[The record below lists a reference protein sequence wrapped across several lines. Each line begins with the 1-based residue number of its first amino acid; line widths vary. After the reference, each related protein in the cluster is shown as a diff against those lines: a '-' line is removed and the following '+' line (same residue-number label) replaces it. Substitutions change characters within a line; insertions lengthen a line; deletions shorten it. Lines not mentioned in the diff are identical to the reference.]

1 MSINPPLQVMDVY
14 YPLPITHYLL
24 PITIMNWLK
33 KIPLAWHQLMKEKT
47 RLLVAIAGIGFAD
60 MLIFIQLGFNDSL
73 YDGAIQAQSLL
84 HADLVMINRQLES
97 LTTPQNFSRERLYQ
111 TLAYDGVSSVSSIYI
126 GTGEW
131 KNPRTRI
138 DRTILIWGIDPN
150 ASSFT
155 VPEIQQNAKR
165 LQILNTALFDRAS
178 RPEYGAIADTVE
190 KQGSVEVQLNRQNI
204 QTIGLFRVGASF
216 AADGN
221 VIVSNSTFLK
231 LFSTRKSN
239 QIEIGLIQLK
249 PGTNSESIKAQ
260 LTANLPNDVR
270 VMTPKEFAEVEKY
283 YWESQGAIGFIF
295 GLGVVVGIIVGIVI
309 VYQILYTDVA
319 NHLPEYATLKAMGY
333 SDRYLLGVLIQE
345 SLILAILGYIPGF
358 LISIGLYQIAAA
370 AILMPIGMKIERAI
384 FVLAITIVMC
394 SISGAIAMQKLRSA
408 DPADVF

>member
-1 MSINPPLQVMDVY
+1 MK
-14 YPLPITHYLL
+14 
-24 PITIMNWLK
+24 WLK

-47 RLLVAIAGIGFAD
+47 RLLVAIAGISFAD

-73 YDGAIQAQSLL
+73 YDSATQTQSLL
-84 HADLVMINRQLES
+84 QADLVMINRQFES
-97 LTTPQNFSRERLYQ
+97 LSTLQSFSRERLYQ
-111 TLAYDGVSSVSSIYI
+111 TLAYNGVSSVSSIYI
-126 GTGEW
+126 GRGEW
-131 KNPRTRI
+131 KNPTTRI

-150 ASSFT
+150 APSFA

-165 LQILNTALFDRAS
+165 LQLLNTALFDRAS
-178 RPEYGAIADTVE
+178 RPEYGAIAETVE
-190 KQGSVEVQLNRQNI
+190 KQGSVEIQLNQQNI
-204 QTIGLFRVGASF
+204 RTIGLFRIGASF

-231 LFSTRKSN
+231 LLAERKSN

-249 PGTNSESIKAQ
+249 PGTNSETVKAQ

-270 VMTPKEFAEVEKY
+270 VMTPQEFAEVEKY

-333 SDRYLLGVLIQE
+333 SDRYLLSVLIQE
-345 SLILAILGYIPGF
+345 SIILAILGYIPGF
-358 LISIGLYQIAAA
+358 LISLGLYQVAAA
-370 AILMPIGMKIERAI
+370 AILMPIGMKAERAI
-384 FVLAITIVMC
+384 FVLAITFIMC